1 MQIVVSYVLQYL
13 SIALLLVVYISISI
27 KNYDQKYL
35 LTCSN
40 KKSIDWEMTAGIH
53 YK

>member
-1 MQIVVSYVLQYL
+1 MQILVSYVLQYL
-13 SIALLLVVYISISI
+13 SIALLLVYISISI

-40 KKSIDWEMTAGIH
+40 KKSIDLEMTAGIH